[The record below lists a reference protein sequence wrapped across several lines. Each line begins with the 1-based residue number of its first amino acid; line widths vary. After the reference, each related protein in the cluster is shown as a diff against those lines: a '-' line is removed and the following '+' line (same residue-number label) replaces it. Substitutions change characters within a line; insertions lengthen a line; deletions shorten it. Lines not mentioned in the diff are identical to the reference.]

1 MKNSAN
7 DSSAIDR
14 RTVLGAGSVILA
26 ASAAVTSKEAEA
38 QPAPP
43 PRAPA
48 AILGGNAS
56 GSIFHTVETVHG
68 KVQGIENA
76 GIKAFKYIPY
86 GAPTSGR
93 NRWMPPKKP
102 APWKGVR
109 ESIGYGPVCPQTPA
123 DLRADY
129 AMLIQ
134 WDRHVGVGGMG
145 DDVLH
150 LNVWTPGVNDNAKR
164 PVLVSFHGGGY
175 TTGSGNFPGYDG
187 AQLARFGNVV
197 VVTVNHRLASFGYLN
212 LVDAGAPAEF
222 GSAGVCGIMDLVAS
236 LEWVRDNIA
245 NFGGDPNRVMIFGQS
260 GGGAKTSVMLGN
272 PHAKGLFHRAA
283 VQSGSALMLATRES
297 SARMASALI
306 DKLGISKTNIAAI
319 QHVPWQDI
327 LVAQSTISPDLG
339 AQFGPVLDGTYFPH
353 HPFEPAALQES
364 ADIPVIVSTM
374 MEDAALRLFNFDLDD
389 AGLHGLVQAR
399 YGDKADKIIAMYR
412 KAWPNKTPYL
422 IQAQIFTDAGFRRSA
437 IAQAERKA
445 ALGRAPAYMYL
456 WEWPSPGFNGKFGA
470 VHGTDVSASFFNVRD
485 GIVGAGATEGALMCK
500 RLATTWC
507 SFAATG
513 DPNNAQIPH
522 WPGYDAKDRATMIF
536 DAAMRVENDPRA
548 EMRNFWND
556 MPPPKGPMG

>member
-1 MKNSAN
+1 MK
-7 DSSAIDR
+7 DSSDDSFAIDR
-14 RTVLGAGSVILA
+14 RTILGAGSAMLA
-26 ASAAVTSKEAEA
+26 AGAALPSKVAEA
-38 QPAPP
+38 QSTP

-48 AILGGNAS
+48 ILSGNPS
-56 GSIFHTVETVHG
+56 GSVFHTVETVHG

-76 GIKAFKYIPY
+76 GIKEFKYIPY

-102 APWKGVR
+102 ASWKGVR
-109 ESIGYGPVCPQTPA
+109 ECIGYGPICPQTPA
-123 DLRADY
+123 DLRAEY
-129 AMLIQ
+129 GMLIQ
-134 WDRHVGVGGMG
+134 WDRHVGPGGMG

-150 LNVWTPGVNDNAKR
+150 LNVWTPGVNDSGKR

-197 VVTVNHRLASFGYLN
+197 VVTVTHRLASFGYLN
-212 LVDAGAPAEF
+212 LVDAGAPSEF
-222 GSAGVCGIMDLVAS
+222 GSAGVCGVMDLVAS

-245 NFGGDPNRVMIFGQS
+245 NFGGDPSRVMIFGQS

-272 PHAKGLFHRAA
+272 PQAKGLFHRAA
-283 VQSGSALMLATRES
+283 VQSGSALALATRES
-297 SARMASALI
+297 SAKMASALI
-306 DKLGISKTNIAAI
+306 EKLGISKTNIAAI

-327 LVAQSTISPDLG
+327 LVAQTAAAPDLG
-339 AQFGPVLDGTYFPH
+339 GQFGPVLDGTYFPH
-353 HPFEPAALQES
+353 NPFDPVAPQES

-374 MEDAALRLFNFDLDD
+374 MEDAALRLFNFNLDE
-389 AGLHGLVQAR
+389 AGLRALVASR
-399 YGDKADKIIAMYR
+399 YGDKADKIVAMYR

-445 ALGRAPAYMYL
+445 ALGRAPTYMYL

-470 VHGTDVSASFFNVRD
+470 VHGTDVSASFYNVRD
-485 GIVGAGATEGALMCK
+485 AIVGAGSTEGAAMCK

-507 SFAATG
+507 TFAATG
-513 DPNNAQIPH
+513 DPNNAEIPH

-536 DAAMRVENDPRA
+536 DATMRVENDPRG